1 MFPLLENT
9 FLKVSRIP
17 RGPSL
22 GPRGGALPGLPGI
35 RDTLRNVILLY
46 EKNFS
51 RYPVFPRARALALGG
66 CPPWPPWNTGC
77 LEKCFVFTWGKKPS
91 QGIPYSQGG
100 PSPGPRGAGVLTGL
114 PGIRD
119 ALRNAS
125 FLTKKALLKV
135 SLFPGARALA
145 LGGRPP
151 WPPWNTG
158 YIETCFPIQKSPSQ
172 GIPYPGGPSPGPRG
186 AVSLASLEFGI
197 P

>member
-1 MFPLLENT
+1 M
-9 FLKVSRIP
+9 VSLFEKRYSQGIP
-17 RGPSL
+17 YSQGPEPWPS
-22 GPRGGALPGLPGI
+22 GGVLPGLPGI

-46 EKNFS
+46 ENNFS

-77 LEKCFVFTWGKKPS
+77 LEKCFVFTWENTPS

-119 ALRNAS
+119 ALRHAS
-125 FLTKKALLKV
+125 FLTK
-135 SLFPGARALA
+135 
-145 LGGRPP
+145 
-151 WPPWNTG
+151 
-158 YIETCFPIQKSPSQ
+158 KSPSQ
-172 GIPYPGGPSPGPRG
+172 GIPFPRGPSPGPRG
-186 AVSLASLEFGI
+186 ASPLASLEYRI